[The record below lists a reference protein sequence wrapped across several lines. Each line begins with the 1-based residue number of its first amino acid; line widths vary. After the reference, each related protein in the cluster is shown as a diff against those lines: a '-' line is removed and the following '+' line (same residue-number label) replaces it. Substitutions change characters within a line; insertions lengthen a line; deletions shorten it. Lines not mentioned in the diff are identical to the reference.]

1 MFFSVFKCFGNQ
13 EINQPAIREIL
24 IYPRVVFFMEKKL
37 KLALIGARGHVGYV
51 TRVLKDLPEL
61 DLCAVSSG
69 SSESAETLI
78 NISRDLGYSARV
90 YDDYITML
98 DTEKPDIVSVCGPFE
113 LHARMCCDCLERNI
127 HVFCEKPIALSLEE
141 LDMIRAS
148 YKKCAPGT
156 KIISMVGFR
165 GEAPF
170 RTAYD
175 AVQKGLIGKVKMINT
190 RKSYKLGKR
199 PAYYHDRKTYGG
211 TIPWVGSHA
220 LDWICWFGG
229 AKFKTIHAIHDTSD
243 NGGNGTLE
251 MAALVTCVLEN
262 NVMASASIE
271 FLRPAGAPTHGDDQ
285 VRVAGTQ
292 GVVEVMHG
300 KVTLIT
306 ADVCRELELLP
317 ERGIFYDFARHILY
331 GEPCVVD
338 AEETFELTRA
348 CLEARDFAD
357 QHEI

>member
-1 MFFSVFKCFGNQ
+1 
-13 EINQPAIREIL
+13 
-24 IYPRVVFFMEKKL
+24 MENKS

-51 TRVLKDLPEL
+51 LRVLKDLPEVSV
-61 DLCAVSSG
+61 CAVSSG
-69 SSESAETLI
+69 SSESAEPLAG
-78 NISRDLGYSARV
+78 NCRNLGHDPKI
-90 YDDYITML
+90 YDDYISML
-98 DTEKPDIVSVCGPFE
+98 DMEKPDIVSVCGPFE
-113 LHARMCCDCLERNI
+113 LHAKMCCDCLERNI
-127 HVFCEKPIALSLEE
+127 SVFCEKPIALSLDE
-141 LDMIRAS
+141 LEQIRAA
-148 YKKCAPGT
+148 YDKCDKEKV

-175 AVQKGLIGKVKMINT
+175 AVSKGLIGKVKMINT
-190 RKSYKLGKR
+190 RKSYKLGNR
-199 PAYYHDRKTYGG
+199 AAYYHKRETYGG

-220 LDWICWFGG
+220 LDWILWFGK
-229 AKFKTIHAIHDTSD
+229 AKFKSIYAVHDTAD
-243 NGGNGTLE
+243 NGGNGDLE
-251 MAALVTCVLEN
+251 MTALVSCVLEN

-271 FLRPAGAPTHGDDQ
+271 YLRPAAAPTHGDDQ
-285 VRVAGTQ
+285 VRIAGTR

-306 ADVCRELELLP
+306 SEECKELELLP

-348 CLEARDFAD
+348 CLAARDFAD
-357 QHEI
+357 RNKI

>member
-1 MFFSVFKCFGNQ
+1 
-13 EINQPAIREIL
+13 
-24 IYPRVVFFMEKKL
+24 MEKKL

-51 TRVLKDLPEL
+51 LRVLKDLPEVSV
-61 DLCAVSSG
+61 CAVSSG
-69 SSESAETLI
+69 SSESAEPLAG
-78 NISRDLGYSARV
+78 NCRNLGQDPKIYN
-90 YDDYITML
+90 DYISML
-98 DTEKPDIVSVCGPFE
+98 DNEKPDIVSVCGPFE
-113 LHARMCCDCLERNI
+113 LHAKMCCDCLERNI
-127 HVFCEKPIALSLEE
+127 SVFCEKPIALSLEE
-141 LDMIRAS
+141 LEQIRAA
-148 YKKCAPGT
+148 YDKCDKEKV

-175 AVQKGLIGKVKMINT
+175 AVSKGLIGKVKMINT
-190 RKSYKLGKR
+190 RKSYKLGNR
-199 PAYYHDRKTYGG
+199 AAYYHKRETYGG

-220 LDWICWFGG
+220 LDWILWFGK
-229 AKFKTIHAIHDTSD
+229 ADFKSIYAVHDTAD
-243 NGGNGTLE
+243 NGGNGDLE
-251 MAALVTCVLEN
+251 MTALVSCVLEN

-271 FLRPAGAPTHGDDQ
+271 YLRPAAAPTHGDDQ
-285 VRVAGTQ
+285 VRVAGTR

-306 ADVCRELELLP
+306 SEEYKELELLP

-348 CLEARDFAD
+348 CLAARDFAD
-357 QHEI
+357 QNKI